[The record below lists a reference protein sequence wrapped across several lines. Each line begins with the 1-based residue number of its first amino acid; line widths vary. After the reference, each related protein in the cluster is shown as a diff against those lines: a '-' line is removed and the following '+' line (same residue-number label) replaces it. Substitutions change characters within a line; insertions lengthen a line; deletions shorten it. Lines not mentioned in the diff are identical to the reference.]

1 MSITCIVPF
10 RNEKERIGE
19 VLTQLLKVNNISEI
33 ICVDGVS
40 SDGGSEFIK
49 ANFPTIQV
57 ITLTENVGKTGT
69 VQEGLKVAKGDYIL
83 FFDAD
88 LKGVL
93 PAEVDHVLETVLN
106 NSTIDMVVF
115 SRNTPRLI
123 TKLNRFDLIYTG
135 ERVLKKRDLT
145 QILKEGVSQFQLE
158 IAINTFMMRNK
169 KNIFYF
175 SASHMNLP
183 KSGKFGTISGLIED
197 LKMFWQVC
205 SFDPIN
211 YFLQTFFFC
220 RTELKSKK

>member
-19 VLTQLLKVNNISEI
+19 VLTQLLKVKNISEI

-40 SDGGSEFIK
+40 TDGGSEYIRTH
-49 ANFPTIQV
+49 FPSVQL
-57 ITLTENVGKTGT
+57 ITLKENVGKTGT
-69 VQEGLKVAKGDYIL
+69 VQEGLKVAKGEYIL

-88 LKGVL
+88 LKGVI
-93 PAEVDHVLETVLN
+93 PQEVDAVLETVLN
-106 NSTIDMVVF
+106 DASIDMVVF

-135 ERVLKKRDLT
+135 ERILRKSDLLK
-145 QILKEGVSQFQLE
+145 ILKEGVSQFQLE
-158 IAINTFMMRNK
+158 IAINTFMMRNNK
-169 KNIFYF
+169 HIYYF
-175 SASHMNLP
+175 NASHVNLP
-183 KSGKFGTISGLIED
+183 KSGKFGLVSGIMED

-220 RTELKSKK
+220 RTELKPHT

>member
-19 VLTQLLKVNNISEI
+19 VLTQLLKVKNISEI

-40 SDGGSEFIK
+40 TDGGSEYIRTH
-49 ANFPTIQV
+49 FPSVQL
-57 ITLTENVGKTGT
+57 ITLKENVGKTGT
-69 VQEGLKVAKGDYIL
+69 VQEGLKVAKGEYIL

-88 LKGVL
+88 LKGVI
-93 PAEVDHVLETVLN
+93 PQEVDAVLETVL
-106 NSTIDMVVF
+106 SDASIDMVVF

-135 ERVLKKRDLT
+135 ERILRKSDLLK
-145 QILKEGVSQFQLE
+145 ILKEGVSQFQLE
-158 IAINTFMMRNK
+158 IAINTFMMRNNK
-169 KNIFYF
+169 HIYYF
-175 SASHMNLP
+175 NASHVNLP
-183 KSGKFGTISGLIED
+183 KSGKFGLVSGIMED

-220 RTELKSKK
+220 RTELKPHT

>member
-1 MSITCIVPF
+1 MSVTCIVPF

-19 VLTQLLKVNNISEI
+19 VLTHLLKAKNISEI

-40 SDGGSEFIK
+40 TDGGSEYIRTH
-49 ANFPTIQV
+49 FPSVQL
-57 ITLTENVGKTGT
+57 ITLKENVGKTGT
-69 VQEGLKVAKGDYIL
+69 VQEGLKVAKGEYIL

-88 LKGVL
+88 LKGVI
-93 PAEVDHVLETVLN
+93 PQEVDAVLETVLN
-106 NSTIDMVVF
+106 DASIDMVVF

-135 ERVLKKRDLT
+135 ERILRKSDLLK
-145 QILKEGVSQFQLE
+145 ILKEGVSQFQLE

-175 SASHMNLP
+175 SASHINLP
-183 KSGKFGTISGLIED
+183 KSGKFGFIAGVIED

-220 RTELKSKK
+220 RTELQPRK